1 MSHYKNRDS
10 NFSISKKLQDAD
22 NLSDDYQSSFG
33 DNYEE
38 NTNIL
43 SKIKNIDHKKI
54 LSSMLAA
61 KTRLFIVFCVCF
73 ILMLFILSK
82 LKPKF
87 MINPKASIIEQKEN
101 KLNIEKLL
109 GYSVL
114 FGFVLFCIIIIISH
128 YNPQLKELIFKEDC
142 SKCNE

>member
-10 NFSISKKLQDAD
+10 NFSISKKLQEAD

-43 SKIKNIDHKKI
+43 HKIKNIDHKKI
-54 LSSMLAA
+54 LSSLLAA
-61 KTRLFIVFCVCF
+61 KTRLIIVYFFCF
-73 ILMLFILSK
+73 ILMIFILSK

-87 MINPKASIIEQKEN
+87 MITKANIIEQKEN

-114 FGFVLFCIIIIISH
+114 FGFVLFCGIIIISH
-128 YNPQLKELIFKEDC
+128 YIPQLKELIFTEDC
-142 SKCNE
+142 SKCSE